1 MKYKLITI
9 LLLII
14 STNICLAQKDTIDV
28 DFSSNDWKTLGSVEV
43 KEFDSKLSTCVS
55 NGTGIA
61 YLDGIDF
68 QNGIIECDLYS
79 PSHKAYL
86 GIVFRIGSLTNFEYI
101 YFQPHT
107 SGKWDAVQYDPI
119 FNSSATWQLY
129 NGKAYQASANIPTK
143 EWFHVK
149 IEVADDSA
157 KVYLDNNPKSVLS
170 VKLKHESIS
179 GGVGVCSYHPA
190 IFTNLKITKHA
201 PTNMLFIRPLPNIE
215 DETYISNWLVSEPYD
230 NYDFAIERPF
240 LNNDLIS
247 KWHKIS
253 VEENYLVNLNR
264 YFTKTETKNTVLA
277 KTILNSEKAQ
287 KKIIHFGYSDK
298 IKVYLNSKEL
308 FTGDN
313 GFYESGK
320 YDDRGYVLDRH
331 ETIELP
337 LEKGENELI
346 IEISEDKFGWGFI
359 AKVEDLDEI
368 EIINFKQ

>member
-1 MKYKLITI
+1 MKYKSITI
-9 LLLII
+9 LFLII
-14 STNICLAQKDTIDV
+14 STNICFAQKGTIDV
-28 DFSSNDWKTLGSVEV
+28 DFSSNNWKTLGSVEV
-43 KEFDSKLSTCVS
+43 KEFDSILSTCIS
-55 NGTGIA
+55 DGTGIA

-129 NGKAYQASANIPTK
+129 NGKSYQAVANIQTK

-149 IEVADDSA
+149 IEVVDDSA
-157 KVYLDNNPKSVLS
+157 KIYLDNNPNQILS
-170 VKLKHESIS
+170 VKLKHDYSS

-190 IFTNLKITKHA
+190 IFTKLKITK
-201 PTNMLFIRPLPNIE
+201 LPPVNILKRRTLLNIE
-215 DETYISNWLVSEPYD
+215 DETYISTWFISEPYD
-230 NYDFAIERPF
+230 NYDFAIEKPF
-240 LNNDLIS
+240 LDEDRIT
-247 KWHKIS
+247 KWHKIN
-253 VEENYLVNLNR
+253 VEENYLINLNR

-277 KTILNSEKAQ
+277 KTILSSEKAQ
-287 KKIIHFGYSDK
+287 KKKFHFGYSDK

-308 FTGDN
+308 FMGDN
-313 GFYESGK
+313 SFYESGK
-320 YDDRGYVLDRH
+320 YDDRGYVLDKH

-337 LEKGENELI
+337 LAKGENELI

-359 AKVEDLDEI
+359 AKVEDLEGI
-368 EIINFKQ
+368 EIKNAN